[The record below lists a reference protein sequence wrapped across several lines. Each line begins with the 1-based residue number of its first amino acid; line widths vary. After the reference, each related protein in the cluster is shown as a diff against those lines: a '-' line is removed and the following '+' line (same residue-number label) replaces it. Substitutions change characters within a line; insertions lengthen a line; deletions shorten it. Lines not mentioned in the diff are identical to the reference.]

1 MYLDSDI
8 RLSLAAEAA
17 ALEAHAVMLGEAI
30 EMLDG
35 DIRAA
40 SERLA
45 RLRGPA
51 RTTRPRWT
59 RATGFPDIGA
69 RWEAGGRD
77 DDECCRITACVTT
90 WLRASARSHLSSS
103 VLGTRC

>member
-51 RTTRPRWT
+51 HTGPDDTAPVDPRD
-59 RATGFPDIGA
+59 RLP
-69 RWEAGGRD
+69 
-77 DDECCRITACVTT
+77 
-90 WLRASARSHLSSS
+90 
-103 VLGTRC
+103 

>member
-17 ALEAHAVMLGEAI
+17 ALEAHAVLLGEAI
-30 EMLDG
+30 GMLDA

-40 SERLA
+40 SERLE

-51 RTTRPRWT
+51 DPGTASPSDPR
-59 RATGFPDIGA
+59 
-69 RWEAGGRD
+69 GR
-77 DDECCRITACVTT
+77 
-90 WLRASARSHLSSS
+90 LP
-103 VLGTRC
+103 